1 MLGLV
6 SATARLLILLLWHL
20 PYRQTA
26 TLTTA
31 LQTHAKITV
40 IWISINSS
48 IISKV
53 YSTSCYKQGTRI
65 QEDSALPARPQ
76 PLVNSLQLV
85 EVWPYS
91 KESRKER
98 KNMADLK
105 YKEHDN
111 TELFL
116 NMFTGNK
123 MYTKE
128 NLRLIF
134 NDAGNDMKRSF
145 LYHTNSA
152 VH

>member
-1 MLGLV
+1 
-6 SATARLLILLLWHL
+6 
-20 PYRQTA
+20 
-26 TLTTA
+26 
-31 LQTHAKITV
+31 
-40 IWISINSS
+40 
-48 IISKV
+48 
-53 YSTSCYKQGTRI
+53 
-65 QEDSALPARPQ
+65 
-76 PLVNSLQLV
+76 
-85 EVWPYS
+85 
-91 KESRKER
+91 
-98 KNMADLK
+98 MADLK
-105 YKEHDN
+105 YKEHNN